1 MNFCSS
7 CGAKIGSEDKFC
19 SRCGKK
25 NENIASNKIDRSVDK
40 VLKGI
45 NTVSKEIENSEYV
58 SQSLNATKSTF
69 LFIKELS
76 IKVFA
81 YIGIIILL
89 IQFFNY
95 FFTDSN
101 VHYISAYQ
109 ELFDSEYSSVN
120 FERIIIYLAQILI
133 STILPIVF
141 IYLCSKRVDWMNYI
155 LGISITLLLIS
166 GLNSVSN
173 SKSKTGNTLE
183 IQTDSVYNGY
193 SNVENYGKIENENE
207 SNEESYEINN
217 SSEKELIDRKLKL
230 NEEEL
235 SNFTIGKELKI
246 NSINEKTLTA
256 FFNENSGAK
265 LESVR
270 FKLSDINNDNIKDL
284 IVVYTLESYS
294 GEGNLIPESKQY
306 LAVFLNFNEKYR
318 LGAKLL
324 ENEYFGEIYKA
335 SNYKIYFDIPK
346 YADNDPRCCPS
357 LKEEVI
363 YQLNQN
369 KIQQIQ

>member
-1 MNFCSS
+1 MKFCST

-19 SRCGKK
+19 SGCGKK
-25 NENIASNKIDRSVDK
+25 NENITSNKIDRSVDK
-40 VLKGI
+40 VLEGI

-58 SQSLNATKSTF
+58 SQSLNATKKTY

-95 FFTDSN
+95 FITDIN

-109 ELFDSEYSSVN
+109 ELFETEYSGVN
-120 FERIIIYLAQILI
+120 FEKIIIYLAQILI
-133 STILPIVF
+133 STILPVVF
-141 IYLCSKRVDWMNYI
+141 IYLYSKRVDWMNYI
-155 LGISITLLLIS
+155 LGISIILLFIT
-166 GLNSVSN
+166 GLNRVPN
-173 SKSKTGNTLE
+173 SESQTGNTLE
-183 IQTDSVYNGY
+183 IQTDSVYNNN
-193 SNVENYGKIENENE
+193 SNVEDYEIIENQNE
-207 SNEESYEINN
+207 RNVESYEMNN
-217 SSEKELIDRKLKL
+217 SSEKKLIDRKLKM

-235 SNFTIGKELKI
+235 SNFTIGKDLKV
-246 NSINEKTLTA
+246 NSINEKTLTT

-270 FKLSDINNDNIKDL
+270 FKLSDINNDNSKDL

-306 LAVFLNFNEKYR
+306 LAVFLNFNNKYR

-324 ENEYFGEIYKA
+324 ENEYFGEISKG

-346 YADNDPRCCPS
+346 ISHNNDS
-357 LKEEVI
+357 AI
-363 YQLNQN
+363 
-369 KIQQIQ
+369 

>member
-19 SRCGKK
+19 SGCGKK
-25 NENIASNKIDRSVDK
+25 NENIVSNKIDKSVDK

-69 LFIKELS
+69 LFTKELS

-95 FFTDSN
+95 FFTESN
-101 VHYISAYQ
+101 VHYVSAYHN
-109 ELFDSEYSSVN
+109 LFISKYFGIN
-120 FERIIIYLAQILI
+120 FEKILIYLAQILI

-141 IYLCSKRVDWMNYI
+141 IYLYSKRVEWMKYI
-155 LGISITLLLIS
+155 LGISITLFLIT
-166 GLNSVSN
+166 GFNTKFNSEIDSN
-173 SKSKTGNTLE
+173 NSLETQKDTL
-183 IQTDSVYNGY
+183 DN
-193 SNVENYGKIENENE
+193 NYDIIENQNE
-207 SNEESYEINN
+207 SNKEAYESIN
-217 SSEKELIDRKLKL
+217 SSEEELIDRKLKL

-235 SNFTIGKELKI
+235 SNFTIGEELKV

-256 FFNENSGAK
+256 FFSENSDAK

-270 FKLSDINNDNIKDL
+270 YKLSDINNDNIKDL
-284 IVVYTLESYS
+284 IVVYNLDSYS

-324 ENEYFGEIYKA
+324 ENENFGEIYKS

-357 LKEEVI
+357 LKTEEI

-369 KIQQIQ
+369 TIKQIK